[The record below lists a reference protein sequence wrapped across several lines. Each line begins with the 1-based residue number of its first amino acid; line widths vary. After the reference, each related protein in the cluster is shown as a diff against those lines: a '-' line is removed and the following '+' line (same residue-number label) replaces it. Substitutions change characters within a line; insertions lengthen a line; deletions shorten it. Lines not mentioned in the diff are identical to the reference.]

1 MSELAPSVGGGATT
15 DQGQLALATG
25 VGTEALAAQLI
36 RGVVKASRE
45 LDPLGLQSKLDLALA
60 ALGLARCVDEIVMPA
75 TRLLR
80 GLVATG
86 HRSADQDLV
95 ATEAI
100 RTWLNVQGSYAPA
113 PRELGPI
120 LLACGSRETQ
130 LVGVES
136 LALLLRFQRRPC
148 QVLGARISTFT
159 LKIAAQAAGAVG
171 VVVISNDSRGLPR
184 AVVLLRAVDELGIP
198 VFFTGDAFE
207 SPGGREQAAGR
218 YLGTGIDGAC
228 ASLINALS
236 PANSANPV
244 GGR

>member
-15 DQGQLALATG
+15 DRSHLALATG
-25 VGTEALAAQLI
+25 VTTEDLAAQLI
-36 RGVVKASRE
+36 RGVVQASRDS
-45 LDPLGLQSKLDLALA
+45 DPLGLQSKLDLALA
-60 ALGLARCVDEIVMPA
+60 ALGLARCLDEIVMPA

-80 GLVATG
+80 GLLATG
-86 HRSADQDLV
+86 HRSADQDLL

-100 RTWLNVQGSYAPA
+100 RTWLNLQGSYAPA
-113 PRELGPI
+113 PREHGPI

-130 LVGVES
+130 LIGVES

-171 VVVISNDSRGLPR
+171 VVVISNGSRGLPR

-198 VFFTGDAFE
+198 VFFMGDAFE
-207 SPGGREQAAGR
+207 SDRGRGEIPGR
-218 YLGTGIDGAC
+218 YLGSSIERAC
-228 ASLINALS
+228 SALVEAVAIAS
-236 PANSANPV
+236 
-244 GGR
+244 